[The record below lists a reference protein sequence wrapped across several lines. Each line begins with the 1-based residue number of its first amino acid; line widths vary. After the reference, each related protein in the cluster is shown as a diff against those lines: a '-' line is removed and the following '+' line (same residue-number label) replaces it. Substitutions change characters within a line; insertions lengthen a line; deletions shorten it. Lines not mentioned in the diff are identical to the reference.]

1 MFNIAVLAAASDAS
15 GTTSGV
21 LSKVVTAQMMS
32 GVLDEII
39 GVLPVCLPVMITFI
53 GIRKGISFVVGVL
66 RAA

>member
-1 MFNIAVLAAASDAS
+1 MPILTLVAAAATGGS
-15 GTTSGV
+15 SGV
-21 LSKVVTAQMMS
+21 LSKVVTQEMMS

-53 GIRKGISFVVGVL
+53 GIRKGISFVTGVL

>member
-1 MFNIAVLAAASDAS
+1 MANLLIAAGAS
-15 GTTSGV
+15 TTGV
-21 LSKVVTAQMMS
+21 LSGVVTQEMMS

-53 GIRKGISFVVGVL
+53 GIRKGISFVTGVL

>member
-1 MFNIAVLAAASDAS
+1 MPNLTLFAASSTGETA
-15 GTTSGV
+15 GV
-21 LSKVVTAQMMS
+21 LSKVVTQEMMS

-53 GIRKGISFVVGVL
+53 GIRKGISFVTGVL

>member
-1 MFNIAVLAAASDAS
+1 MFNLAVLAAASE

-21 LSKVVTAQMMS
+21 LSKVVTQQMMS

-53 GIRKGISFVVGVL
+53 GISFVTGVL

>member
-1 MFNIAVLAAASDAS
+1 MLNLLVLAGADTGS
-15 GTTSGV
+15 SGV
-21 LSKVVTAQMMS
+21 LSKVVTQQMMS

-53 GIRKGISFVVGVL
+53 GIRKGISFVTGVL

>member
-1 MFNIAVLAAASDAS
+1 MPNVALFAAAASSSA
-15 GTTSGV
+15 GGV
-21 LSKVVTAQMMS
+21 LSKVVTQEMMS

>member
-1 MFNIAVLAAASDAS
+1 MFNLAVLAAASE